1 MKEDFYKAFED
12 KYRGSRQL
20 IKSRLKA
27 YLPFVETVADHYPN
41 AEMLDLGCGRGEW
54 VELMGEKGFSAKGVD
69 LDDGMLSEC
78 RKIGLDVETADA
90 IEYLRQLPNESQVV
104 ISAFH
109 LVEHIDFESLLTLV
123 DESLRVLV
131 PGGLL
136 ILETPN
142 PENLIVGTS
151 SFYLDPT
158 HEKPLPPN
166 LLAFIPEYFEFEKV
180 KVVRLQELQAI
191 AESNSLSLLD
201 VLSGVSPDYSI
212 VAQKTANKELLV
224 KTSAPFDVE
233 YGLTLDYLA
242 TEYSVQQTSVRHEES
257 MLKLQ
262 AALEQNNNLE
272 KHKLW
277 QEGEYQKLESQ
288 SLRQQNELERLEN
301 TIKLLEEK
309 NVQGDA
315 YITSLQKEHTNLE
328 SKHTNLV
335 AAHSSLEAEH
345 LNLQNQL
352 REAGQRYEEA
362 ATSLDVIVDA
372 HANQLNHIYTSTS
385 WRLMGPIRRLK
396 RLFSSETRPEAI
408 IEDEAVHV
416 LPDTD
421 SFDELDR
428 LSPQGK
434 KIFHAL
440 KEAANKA

>member
-1 MKEDFYKAFED
+1 MKEDFYRAFED

-20 IKSRLKA
+20 INSRLKA

-54 VELMGEKGFSAKGVD
+54 VELMGEQGFSAKGVD

-191 AESNSLSLLD
+191 AESNSLSLFD

-233 YGLTLDYLA
+233 YGLTLDFLA
-242 TEYSVQQTSVRHEES
+242 TEYSVQQKSVRHEES

-277 QEGEYQKLESQ
+277 QEGEYRKLESQ
-288 SLRQQNELERLEN
+288 SLFQ
-301 TIKLLEEK
+301 
-309 NVQGDA
+309 
-315 YITSLQKEHTNLE
+315 QKELDRLGSDIKALHEKYAQREIYISSLH
-328 SKHTNLV
+328 SKHSN
-335 AAHSSLEAEH
+335 LEAEL
-345 LNLQNQL
+345 LNLQKQL
-352 REAGQRYEEA
+352 READQRHEEA

-372 HANQLNHIYTSTS
+372 HANQLNQIYTSTS
-385 WRLMGPIRRLK
+385 WRIMGPIRRLK

-440 KEAANKA
+440 KEAANKE